1 MIRITGGERKG
12 MILTA
17 PRGHQTRPATSRIR
31 QWIFDVIGAPEGAD
45 LLDLFAGSGA
55 VGLEALSRGA
65 AYSLFVENWKPALDA
80 LKSNL
85 EKTGY
90 RDRAEVWSMDVTH
103 AVARLMESGRL
114 FDLCFCD
121 PPYAYEGLEALLE
134 QSVLDLVIPG
144 GTLIVEHRGT
154 PPLVP
159 GGLLPDREKS
169 FGDTLI
175 SLWTKP

>member
-1 MIRITGGERKG
+1 MIRLTGGERKG

-31 QWIFDVIGAPEGAD
+31 QWIFDVIGAPTGAD

-65 AYSLFVENWKPALDA
+65 AYSLFVESWKPALDA

-85 EKTGY
+85 EKTCY
-90 RDRAEVWSMDVTH
+90 RDRAEVWAMDVNR
-103 AVARLMESGRL
+103 AVTRLMASGRQ

-121 PPYAYEGLEALLE
+121 PPYAYEGLGALLE
-134 QSVLDLVIPG
+134 QSVLDLLVPG

-154 PPLVP
+154 APLMP
-159 GGLLPDREKS
+159 GGLVSDREKS
-169 FGDTLI
+169 FGDTVI